1 MNLLSIE
8 RINAKSPYRV
18 SAVPGTSFVSFLTDY
33 GVQYAV
39 GFEKDD
45 TSLPVT
51 EAYQFSIINGNNKKS
66 PRDKKVRDT
75 IIAVVEDFF
84 VENNEVMLYICETGD
99 GKQSM
104 RSRLFEYWFSQ
115 YKNHWNIFFLSSS
128 ITDDKGYLNY
138 AAIILRNDHPR
149 LQEIVSEFT
158 DTVRLLSFKPDGQ

>member
-1 MNLLSIE
+1 MRLDIDK
-8 RINAKSPYRV
+8 INVKSPYKV
-18 SAVPGTSFVSFLTDY
+18 NPIPDTFFVSFLTDY
-33 GVQYAV
+33 GVQYAI

-75 IIAVVEDFF
+75 IIAVIEDFF
-84 VENNEVMLYICETGD
+84 IENNEVMLYICETGD

-115 YKNHWNIFFLSSS
+115 YKRHWNIMFLSSS
-128 ITDDKGYLNY
+128 VTDEVGILNY

-149 LQEIVSEFT
+149 LQEIVTEFT
-158 DTVRLLSFKPDGQ
+158 NTVKLLNDKPTQ